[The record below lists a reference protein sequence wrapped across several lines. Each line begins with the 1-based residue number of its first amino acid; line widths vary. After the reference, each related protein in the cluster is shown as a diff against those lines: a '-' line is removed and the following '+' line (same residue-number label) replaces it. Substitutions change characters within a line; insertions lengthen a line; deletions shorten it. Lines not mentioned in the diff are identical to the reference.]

1 MVISYRRENI
11 IRLAC
16 VMGIL
21 FALVLVMLKVE
32 NMLVTQVLAW
42 VLFYTINPLVNRL
55 ERAGFSRLVSIIV
68 PFVACGFFIWLGTVM
83 LSPMIG
89 SQVSSFRTEF
99 PKYIAGVSK
108 LLSTSEEH
116 INSILNGSYN
126 VNISAAVENY
136 LLKFTSDVF
145 TKLPNIASSLFTV
158 LLLAPFFA
166 FFMLKDGRQ
175 FSRQLLSIVPNNLF
189 ELSLN
194 LVHQLNSQLGDFI
207 RARFL
212 EALIVGA
219 LVWAGLQILGYDYAV
234 VLGVIAGV
242 TNLIPYIGPVIGAVP
257 AFLIALVNEA
267 SGASFLTLTLIYVIA
282 QVIDMLFIV
291 PILVAK
297 IVDLHPITVVVAI
310 IIGSQLMGILGMII
324 SIPIASAFKVIA
336 TAIFSHM
343 VEFKS

>member
-1 MVISYRRENI
+1 MTISYRRENY
-11 IRLAC
+11 IRLFT
-16 VMGIL
+16 VVGIL
-21 FALVLVMLKVE
+21 SLLTLVMIRVE

-42 VLFYTINPLVNRL
+42 VLFYTINPVVNRL
-55 ERAGFSRLVSIIV
+55 ERAGFGRTTAILI
-68 PFVACGFFIWLGTVM
+68 PFVVCGLLVWLGTAL

-89 SQVSSFRTEF
+89 QQIASFRTEF
-99 PKYIAGVSK
+99 PKYVAGVSK
-108 LLSTSEEH
+108 LLSSSEEH
-116 INSILNGSYN
+116 INSILNGSYSVN
-126 VNISAAVENY
+126 VSGAVENY
-136 LLKFTSDVF
+136 LLKLTSDVF
-145 TKLPNIASSLFTV
+145 ARLPNIASSLFTV

-175 FSRQLLSIVPNNLF
+175 FSRQLLSLVPNNLF

-242 TNLIPYIGPVIGAVP
+242 TNLIPYVGPVIGAVP

-267 SGASFLTLTLIYVIA
+267 SGASFLTLTLIYVFA
-282 QVIDMLFIV
+282 QIIDMLFIV

-310 IIGSQLMGILGMII
+310 IIGSQIMGILGMII
-324 SIPIASAFKVIA
+324 SIPIASALKVIG